1 MAEDNLKI
9 NVEAESKAL
18 TPLVES
24 ENFISHTEKVKNSF
38 LEIETPETLM
48 MSAKSEPVV
57 PETLMMSA
65 KFEPVVPETLMMSA
79 KSEPVVPET
88 LMMSAK
94 SEPLVAETLMMSAKS
109 EPVEAETLMMSAKFE
124 PVVPETLMMSAKS
137 EPVVEA
143 EPKISP
149 KIENISSIV
158 EQDKNKILAIKT
170 QNLEQLVDK
179 NLIPAIS
186 KMYKDITNRI
196 NNDKDPKEA
205 LERRPTFGL
214 HNLVFDDRLNRL
226 TDAPFWV

>member
-24 ENFISHTEKVKNSF
+24 ENFISYTEKVKNSF
-38 LEIETPETLM
+38 LKIET
-48 MSAKSEPVV
+48 
-57 PETLMMSA
+57 
-65 KFEPVVPETLMMSA
+65 
-79 KSEPVVPET
+79 
-88 LMMSAK
+88 
-94 SEPLVAETLMMSAKS
+94 
-109 EPVEAETLMMSAKFE
+109 
-124 PVVPETLMMSAKS
+124 PETLMMSAKS

-143 EPKISP
+143 EPKTSP